1 MKYTKEELSVPFTEE
16 FRAVLSRRKKSKG
29 GTPRYYLYTQD
40 SRQDLIIA
48 AESYPTYKILF
59 RISASGKEFEKTSE
73 FYLGKIEHNENRPDY
88 DIYFCPHN
96 GQKQRVLNVRYF
108 RQYEKDTKE
117 RKFQITLIH
126 DGQEETIEME
136 DFSTFHN
143 DFPRIETR
151 ESYQNFYFKY
161 KGKLAFAIYQIED
174 DEFQIIANEPFNI
187 FLTFAI
193 ACTTM
198 VYVKSE

>member
-48 AESYPTYKILF
+48 AESYPTNKILF
-59 RISASGKEFEKTSE
+59 RISASGKEFEKDSK
-73 FYLGKIEHNENRPDY
+73 FYLGKIEHGEHNPEY
-88 DIYFCPHN
+88 DVYFCPQS
-96 GQKQRVLNVRYF
+96 GKKRLLNIRYF
-108 RQYEKDTKE
+108 RTYERDTKE
-117 RKFQITLIH
+117 RKFQITMLN
-126 DGQEETIEME
+126 DGQEELLEME
-136 DFSTFHN
+136 EFANFHQ
-143 DFPRIETR
+143 DFPKIETR

-161 KGKLAFAIYQIED
+161 KGKLAFAIYQIEE
-174 DEFQIIANEPFNI
+174 DEFQIIADEPFNI
-187 FLTFAI
+187 FMAFAI